1 MSKLGE
7 HLSIKHGWAFKGE
20 YFSEKGNQSILTPG
34 NFFEKGGFKEN
45 NGKERYY
52 IGEYPTEYLC
62 RKGYLIVA
70 MTEQAEGLLGS
81 TAIVPNNDK
90 YLHNQRI
97 GLISCDE
104 KKIIKMF
111 AYYLFMTTGVRK
123 QISRTSTG
131 TKVKHT
137 SPEKIYNVEVSLPNV
152 LNQKKIAKFLWTIDQ
167 KVQNNKKIISEFED
181 MAKTMYMHLFF
192 RKPPTGKLADII
204 IENGKSNVQ
213 VRDAKGLQ
221 GEYPFFTSGVS
232 IYEWNE
238 ALVDGRNCFLN
249 TGGNADVKFYVG
261 KSAYSTDTW
270 CITAKDNLADYLYMM
285 LNTIKIELN
294 QKFFKGTGLKHLQ
307 KDLLRERKIYIPSE
321 DELKEFNSVI
331 VTSFDTISKKTRE
344 NQELA
349 ALRDWLLPMLMN
361 GQAVVE

>member
-1 MSKLGE
+1 MNYSKLDELCREVIDCPHITPVWLDNGIRVIRNFNLQNGYLDFSKGSFVDELTYAARTKRAVPKENDIVISREAPMGTVAIIPENLKCCLGQRLVLLKIDTNKCEPYYMLYSLMSKYVQTQIGRIDDTG
-7 HLSIKHGWAFKGE
+7 SIVSNLNIPDLKELEIPIPSMNEQVNISKVL
-20 YFSEKGNQSILTPG
+20 KIL
-34 NFFEKGGFKEN
+34 
-45 NGKERYY
+45 
-52 IGEYPTEYLC
+52 
-62 RKGYLIVA
+62 
-70 MTEQAEGLLGS
+70 
-81 TAIVPNNDK
+81 
-90 YLHNQRI
+90 
-97 GLISCDE
+97 
-104 KKIIKMF
+104 
-111 AYYLFMTTGVRK
+111 
-123 QISRTSTG
+123 
-131 TKVKHT
+131 
-137 SPEKIYNVEVSLPNV
+137 
-152 LNQKKIAKFLWTIDQ
+152 DQ
-167 KVQNNKKIISEFED
+167 KIQNNKKILSELED

-192 RKPPTGKLADII
+192 RKTPTGKLADII